1 MPGPRL
7 APPGPGVPPTMQ
19 QVRDWTGVSTSSIS
33 DDELTVVID
42 AEVWSQAQM
51 CRTDPYPPN
60 LYQAVL
66 RRCARELAA
75 RGVPLGLT
83 SGESEFGAARLATFD
98 AEVER
103 LEGPSR
109 IVVTG

>member
-1 MPGPRL
+1 MF
-7 APPGPGVPPTMQ
+7 PPNRD
-19 QVRDWTGVSTSSIS
+19 QVRRWTGVSASSIT
-33 DDELTVVID
+33 DEELQVVVD
-42 AEVWSQAQM
+42 AEVFGQAQV
-51 CRTDPYPPN
+51 CRVDPYTPT

-75 RGVPLGLT
+75 RGLPLGLT
-83 SGESEFGAARLATFD
+83 SGESEYGPARLSTFD

-103 LEGPSR
+103 LEGPLR